1 MTHHFPDKG
10 LERQDVL
17 GRLESARTND
27 VRWKDGRAF
36 SLVFYPG
43 EDIYSLVRDAF
54 LLYFSENALNP
65 SAFPSLRKFETETA
79 AMLCD
84 LMRGGPQAAGNMTSG
99 GTESILLAVYAAREW
114 ARKHKPDVS
123 EPEILLPVTAH
134 PAFDKAAH
142 YFGLSIRRIPL
153 RDDYRADPSALPGLI
168 SRRTIL
174 IAGSAP
180 QYPQGVVDPIAE
192 MAAVAEKNDILFH
205 TDACVGGMTLPFV
218 RMSGRPVPDFD
229 FSVPGVTSISIDLHK
244 YGYAAKGASVILY
257 RNRELRRGQ
266 FFVETN
272 WTGGIYGSPGVLGTR
287 IGGSIAAAWAV
298 LRYLG
303 KDGYLKLTE
312 AVMKTVDG
320 IRAEVETIPGLA
332 VASNPDGPV
341 LSLISRPGSNLD
353 IYQAG
358 DELQMRGWHLD
369 KQQNPDSL
377 HLTVSHAH
385 VQSADAFLKDLRE
398 CAKIAS
404 GWSRHRLGAVTQ
416 EAVVGFLA
424 RILPPSWIRS
434 LSRAAGGSGGGR
446 SAAMY
451 GMIGSLPPGDDLRE
465 IVLDFMDRLYEPP
478 HK

>member
-1 MTHHFPDKG
+1 MTHRFP
-10 LERQDVL
+10 ERGAGREDVL
-17 GRLESARTND
+17 GELESARVND

-43 EDIYSLVRDAF
+43 EEIYSLVRDAF

-84 LMRGGPQAAGNMTSG
+84 LMRGGPTAAGNMTSG

-114 ARKHKPDVS
+114 ARKHKPDVT
-123 EPEILLPVTAH
+123 EPEILLPITAH

-142 YFGLSIRRIPL
+142 YFGLTIKRIPL
-153 RDDYRADPSALPGLI
+153 REDYRADASALPGLI

-192 MAAVAEKNDILFH
+192 MSEIARKNDILFH

-229 FSVPGVTSISIDLHK
+229 FSLPGVTSISVDIHK

-257 RNRELRRGQ
+257 RDRKLRREQ
-266 FFVETN
+266 YFVEAG
-272 WTGGIYGSPGVLGTR
+272 WTGGIYGSPGILGTR

-298 LRYLG
+298 IRFLG
-303 KDGYLKLTE
+303 TEGYLQLTKS
-312 AVMKTVDG
+312 VMDTVDR
-320 IRAEVETIPGLA
+320 IRKEVQSIPGLA
-332 VASNPDGPV
+332 VLSNPDGPV
-341 LSLISRPGSNLD
+341 ISLISQAGSNLD
-353 IYQAG
+353 IYQTG

-385 VQSADAFLKDLRE
+385 VQSADDFLRDLRE

-404 GWSRHRLGAVTQ
+404 GWNRHRLGAVTQ

-424 RILPPSWIRS
+424 RVLPPSWIRS
-434 LSRAAGGSGGGR
+434 LSKLTGGTGGGR

-451 GMIGSLPPGDDLRE
+451 GMIGSLPPGDDLRD

-478 HK
+478 KK